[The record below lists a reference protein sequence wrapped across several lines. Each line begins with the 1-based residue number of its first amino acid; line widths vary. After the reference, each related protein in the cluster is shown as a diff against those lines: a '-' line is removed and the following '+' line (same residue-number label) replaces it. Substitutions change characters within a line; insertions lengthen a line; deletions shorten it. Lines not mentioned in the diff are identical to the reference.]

1 MSRIVIVVAMDKELA
16 TFKSSLN
23 DLKEITLRNRQ
34 VYLGTLNNHE
44 IILAKTGIGKVAA
57 GSFLTMLI
65 EKYHPE
71 LVINMGIAGGFSKQL
86 KTLDTVVVTKA
97 VYSDV
102 DMTSDEFSDLAY
114 GQLEE
119 MPPYFEIDQKLV
131 ELVRSVVGSDAHY
144 GTIATGDQF
153 VTNYE
158 KCKNIVDSYFSDYNV
173 VAFDMES
180 AAFLHVCYLYS
191 IPCLVIRTISD
202 IIGSTTPLDYNN
214 FSTIASNKVGTI
226 CKKLIDIM

>member
-1 MSRIVIVVAMDKELA
+1 MERIVIVVAMDKELA
-16 TFKSSLN
+16 TFKKELN
-23 DLKEITLRNRQ
+23 NLQQINLRNREI
-34 VYLGTLNNHE
+34 YLGSLNGHE

-57 GSFLTMLI
+57 GSFLTTLI
-65 EKYHPE
+65 ERYHPT
-71 LVINMGIAGGFSKQL
+71 LVINMGIAGGFNKDI
-86 KTLDTVVVTKA
+86 KTLDTIVVTKA

-119 MPPYFEIDQKLV
+119 MPPYFTIDEKLIKLV
-131 ELVRSVVGSDAHY
+131 HNIVGDDAYY

-153 VTNYE
+153 VTDYE
-158 KCKNIVDSYFSDYNV
+158 RCKKIVESYFNDLNV
-173 VAFDMES
+173 LAFDMES
-180 AAFLHVCYLYS
+180 AAFLHVCYLYD

-202 IIGSTTPLDYNN
+202 IIGSTTPLDYSN

-226 CKKLIDIM
+226 CKKLIDNM